1 MGSKI
6 YYTGALAP
14 ANFTGRVLTYAE
26 FQKSPE
32 IFASC
37 GFDVLIPKLMGFH
50 ILFWSLM
57 TLLMQIQSMQVFP
70 RIKKGQAK
78 DRVYYYFDFRWCEMQ
93 ALYLY
98 LQGQLNA

>member
-57 TLLMQIQSMQVFP
+57 TLLMQIFP
-70 RIKKGQAK
+70 TLKKHASQEPVVHAPKIIQNCHQA
-78 DRVYYYFDFRWCEMQ
+78 
-93 ALYLY
+93 
-98 LQGQLNA
+98 